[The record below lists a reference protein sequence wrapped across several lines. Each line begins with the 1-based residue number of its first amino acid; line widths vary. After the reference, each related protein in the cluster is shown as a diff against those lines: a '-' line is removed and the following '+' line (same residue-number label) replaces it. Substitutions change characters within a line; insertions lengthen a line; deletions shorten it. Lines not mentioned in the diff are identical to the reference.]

1 MTHTGSIFLSCLGS
15 HKQGLWLSFQFKVSK
30 VRMQKDN
37 CIFHHDS
44 QKGGLDRLFPV
55 SAEGKKKRKRKRP
68 WNHVLFYVLHFPN
81 SVFKFFPCVKV
92 PNGIKR
98 NRLRKKLPEV
108 NLQWNMFLSSLSRY
122 LTIHDGH
129 MLLLSHSL
137 CACEACSGF
146 PRPFYY
152 YGLSG
157 LFFKVYLSYS
167 MCR

>member
-1 MTHTGSIFLSCLGS
+1 M
-15 HKQGLWLSFQFKVSK
+15 GL
-30 VRMQKDN
+30 
-37 CIFHHDS
+37 
-44 QKGGLDRLFPV
+44 
-55 SAEGKKKRKRKRP
+55 
-68 WNHVLFYVLHFPN
+68 
-81 SVFKFFPCVKV
+81 
-92 PNGIKR
+92 KR

-108 NLQWNMFLSSLSRY
+108 NLRWNMFLSSLSRY

-157 LFFKVYLSYS
+157 LFFKGTGVSLILNV
-167 MCR
+167 